1 MITAG
6 NDATATRSK
15 VSNGVHAIEADT
27 KPPLGRSE
35 GLGPHELL
43 EASLAS
49 CLAITL
55 RMVAMERGIA
65 LKQLRVRVELDR
77 TDPAKTVFRSTVELD
92 DDLAPAERRVLMAAA
107 RLCPVRKT
115 LSKSIAFE
123 GA

>member
-77 TDPAKTVFRSTVELD
+77 TDPAKTVTASL
-92 DDLAPAERRVLMAAA
+92 RRRYVVPCSRAFNRCAISSS
-107 RLCPVRKT
+107 VRRA
-115 LSKSIAFE
+115 S
-123 GA
+123 